1 VKALC
6 LDHDFRDFF
15 AHLLIGL
22 IVLLGG
28 GYLLALHT
36 DYKAEVY
43 GAITFVLGWFFRGN
57 GKNGNGNGQARS

>member
-1 VKALC
+1 MRELIQ
-6 LDHDFRDFF
+6 DHGFRDFF

-28 GYLLALHT
+28 GYLLFVHP

-57 GKNGNGNGQARS
+57 GTQK